1 MLGRAALISALLLL
15 AACTPRNL
23 SPECKDRVDHCL
35 KDCPPVTDHMGIGG
49 GGMLG
54 IGDTRTECER
64 RCHIICT
71 GDRDETF
78 PDPPDE
84 GIPTL

>member
-1 MLGRAALISALLLL
+1 
-15 AACTPRNL
+15 
-23 SPECKDRVDHCL
+23 
-35 KDCPPVTDHMGIGG
+35 MGVGG

-64 RCHIICT
+64 RCHIICS